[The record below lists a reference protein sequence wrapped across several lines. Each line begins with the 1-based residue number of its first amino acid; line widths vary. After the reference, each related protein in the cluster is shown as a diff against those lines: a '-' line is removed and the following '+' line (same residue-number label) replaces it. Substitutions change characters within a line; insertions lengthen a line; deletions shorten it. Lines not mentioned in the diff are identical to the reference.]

1 MVLVFNFSS
10 ILGNFLVIV
19 QWQME
24 SSENENTIS
33 IENELEQNDHE
44 MDIDQEEIMRTS
56 KQNESFQ
63 IENNIVENNEPK
75 ECKQIFKSC
84 IFKEKY
90 QEDITKMHYIGPLI
104 VLMMGKMLKGEV
116 LKS

>member
-1 MVLVFNFSS
+1 LVLDFNFSS
-10 ILGNFLVIV
+10 ILGNFLVID

-24 SSENENTIS
+24 SSQNENTIS
-33 IENELEQNDHE
+33 IENE
-44 MDIDQEEIMRTS
+44 MDIDQEEIVRTS

-63 IENNIVENNEPK
+63 IENNIVKNNEPK

-90 QEDITKMHYIGPLI
+90 
-104 VLMMGKMLKGEV
+104 
-116 LKS
+116 